1 MKHRFETVRRDE
13 ARFDELISGR
23 FSKLERAIPVQSLQ
37 VGDPHEEVTFKI
49 IERDLLPKMSWK
61 QLLRST
67 IKIRHLLLVLFP
79 LFFIVISTWNK
90 PQLSSLEIFFIAVGL
105 FVSFFAIQLKIDI
118 QDFVSGYD
126 RLRNEK
132 SLQILKSGAT
142 SASELQVKIQKLL
155 GTAFGIGM
163 IPVLLEPLRALS
175 LLATLI
181 LFGIGY
187 KLGSQKKNRF
197 IRDICLSLLAGPVLA
212 YGVLPQPGSI
222 YFGFV
227 WAVFVFF
234 SLQIDHFQ
242 NYFEQTRAGERN
254 LITNSS
260 FDKAPQILWSV
271 WSTALLLFAIW
282 NLLAIKGYVWLG
294 SVLIIA
300 FVSYKW
306 RSRLVALKSPL
317 GSDIEKVCEQGHQLY
332 LTFILLWTT
341 ELFFQAWLAPLVFLW
356 AP

>member
-1 MKHRFETVRRDE
+1 MKHRFETARRNE
-13 ARFDELISGR
+13 ARFDELISGK

-49 IERDLLPKMSWK
+49 VERESLPKMSWK

-67 IKIRHLLLVLFP
+67 VKVRNLLLVLFP
-79 LFFIVISTWNK
+79 LFFVVISTWNK
-90 PQLSSLEIFFIAVGL
+90 PQLSSLEILFIGVSLFF
-105 FVSFFAIQLKIDI
+105 SFFAIQLKIDI

-126 RLRNEK
+126 RLRGEK
-132 SLQILKSGAT
+132 SLQILKSGSI
-142 SASELQVKIQKLL
+142 SASELQVKVQRLL
-155 GTAFGIGM
+155 GAAFGIGL
-163 IPVLLEPLRALS
+163 IPVLLEPLRAFS
-175 LLATLI
+175 LMATLV
-181 LFGIGY
+181 LFGVGY

-197 IRDICLSLLAGPVLA
+197 VRDICLSLLAGPILT
-212 YGVLPQPGSI
+212 YGILPNPSSV
-222 YFGFV
+222 YFGLV
-227 WAVFVFF
+227 WSVFVFF
-234 SLQIDHFQ
+234 GLQIDHFQ

-260 FDKAPQILWSV
+260 FDRAPQTLWYV
-271 WSTALLLFAIW
+271 WSSALLLFAIW
-282 NLLAIKGYVWLG
+282 NLISSKGYVWLG

-300 FVSYKW
+300 FVSFKW
-306 RSRLVALKSPL
+306 RSRLNTLKSPL

-356 AP
+356 AQ

>member
-1 MKHRFETVRRDE
+1 MKHRFETARRNE
-13 ARFDELISGR
+13 ARFEQLISGR
-23 FSKLERAIPVQSLQ
+23 FSKFERAIPVQSLQ
-37 VGDPHEEVTFKI
+37 VGDPFEEVTFKI
-49 IERDLLPKMSWK
+49 VAREFLPKMSWK
-61 QLLRST
+61 QLVKST

-79 LFFIVISTWNK
+79 LFFVVISTWNN
-90 PQLSSLEIFFIAVGL
+90 PVLSSLEILLIAVGL
-105 FVSFFAIQLKIDI
+105 FISFFAIQLKIDI

-126 RLRNEK
+126 RLRGEK
-132 SLQILKSGAT
+132 SLQILKSGSI
-142 SASELQVKIQKLL
+142 SASELQVKIQRLL
-155 GTAFGIGM
+155 GAAFGIGL
-163 IPVLLEPLRALS
+163 IPVLLEPLRAFS
-175 LLATLI
+175 LIATLL

-197 IRDICLSLLAGPVLA
+197 VRDLCLSILAGPVLT
-212 YGVLPQPGSI
+212 YGILPNPGSI

-227 WAVFVFF
+227 WSVFVFF

-260 FDKAPQILWSV
+260 FDRAPQILWLV
-271 WSTALLLFAIW
+271 WSWAILLFAIW
-282 NLLAIKGYVWLG
+282 NLLSIKGYVWVG

-300 FVSYKW
+300 FISFKW
-306 RSRLVALKSPL
+306 RSRLNALKSPL